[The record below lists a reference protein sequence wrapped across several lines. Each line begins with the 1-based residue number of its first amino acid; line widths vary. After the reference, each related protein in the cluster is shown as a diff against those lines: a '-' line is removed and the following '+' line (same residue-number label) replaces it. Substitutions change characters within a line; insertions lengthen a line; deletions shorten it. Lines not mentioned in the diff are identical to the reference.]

1 MWCRR
6 CSGNYAWRRLGP
18 TLMNRSRTEE
28 NDTKERGKMLE
39 RIHKLEEGEIP
50 ERIAEG

>member
-1 MWCRR
+1 MVQEVL
-6 CSGNYAWRRLGP
+6 GFLWRRLKP
-18 TLMNRSRTEE
+18 TLMNPCRPEE

-39 RIHKLEEGEIP
+39 RFHKLEEGEIP